1 MKIKSTIWLLSMLL
15 LACNKQN
22 KDDSESIDTTAVNDT
37 VQITKS
43 IAPEEEMV
51 TASSNERFRQ
61 VTVEKVGENK
71 FRLQG
76 QAQVWEANIS
86 WVIEDG
92 HNELKSGFTTADA
105 GAPEWGNFDFTIEI
119 EKKDNYSTLIL
130 ILFEESAEDGSRKHE
145 LPIPLK

>member
-1 MKIKSTIWLLSMLL
+1 MKIKSTIWLLSLLL

-22 KDDSESIDTTAVNDT
+22 KDDSESIDTTIVNDT

-92 HNELKSGFTTADA
+92 HNELKSGFTTTDA
-105 GAPEWGNFDFTIEI
+105 GAPEWGNFDFTIDI

-145 LPIPLK
+145 LPIPLN

>member
-1 MKIKSTIWLLSMLL
+1 MKIKSTICLLSLLL

-22 KDDSESIDTTAVNDT
+22 KDDSESIDTSTVNDT

-43 IAPEEEMV
+43 ITPEEQMD
-51 TASSNERFRQ
+51 TANSNERFRQ

-71 FRLQG
+71 FRVQG
-76 QAQVWEANIS
+76 QAQVWEANIN

-92 HNELKSGFTTADA
+92 HNELKNGFTTTDA
-105 GAPEWGNFDFTIEI
+105 AAPEWGNFDFTVDI
-119 EKKDNYSTLIL
+119 EKKHNYSTLTI

-145 LPIPLK
+145 LSLPLK

>member
-1 MKIKSTIWLLSMLL
+1 MKIKSTIWLLSLLL

-92 HNELKSGFTTADA
+92 HNELKSGFTTTDA
-105 GAPEWGNFDFTIEI
+105 GAPEWGNFDFTIDI